1 MTKRELMKK
10 NIFWNMIGSFTLSI
24 TSLFYS
30 IILTRYCNLEDAGIF
45 AFGFSFACMM
55 VTLASFG
62 GRTYQVTD
70 HSGKI
75 NTISYIITRYLTVNI
90 AFLLIMIYLVVKD
103 YNLLKTISIIFLC
116 VFKFLE
122 EISDVYYAIL
132 QKVNKLYI
140 VGKCQFIKSLIN
152 IIGFSIIILLTK
164 KILFAILFITFINLI
179 FTFVIERPLAKKE
192 DNWEFSFKYNEIAHI
207 LKSNFLICS
216 YTFLSS
222 CIISAPKYAIDEYL
236 TNEMQA
242 IFNPIVMPATIMF
255 VISGFIVTPLLVNIS
270 LLFKEK
276 QINDI
281 KKILRKMIYI
291 VAGSGL
297 IAILGAYIL
306 GIPVLNIIYNLRLNK
321 YKLDLIFIIVGAI
334 FYTISSIIGTVLI
347 TMREIVPQ
355 LFITILNTLFAFIIS
370 YYLVYKYGIHGGSIS
385 YLLTMIFRIF
395 TYFILAKYT
404 FPKHLKKLE
413 TR

>member
-10 NIFWNMIGSFTLSI
+10 NKIWNMIGSFTLSI

-132 QKVNKLYI
+132 QKANKLYI
-140 VGKCQFIKSLIN
+140 VGKSQFIKSLIN

-164 KILFAILFITFINLI
+164 KILFAILFITLINLI
-179 FTFVIERPLAKKE
+179 FTFVIERPFAKKE
-192 DNWEFSFKYNEIAHI
+192 DNWEFSFKYNEIVHI

-222 CIISAPKYAIDEYL
+222 CIISAPKYAIDKYL

-281 KKILRKMIYI
+281 KKILRRMIYM

-297 IAILGAYIL
+297 ITILGAYIL
-306 GIPVLNIIYNLRLNK
+306 GIPVLNIIYNLKLNK
-321 YKLDLIFIIVGAI
+321 YKLD
-334 FYTISSIIGTVLI
+334 
-347 TMREIVPQ
+347 
-355 LFITILNTLFAFIIS
+355 
-370 YYLVYKYGIHGGSIS
+370 
-385 YLLTMIFRIF
+385 
-395 TYFILAKYT
+395 
-404 FPKHLKKLE
+404 
-413 TR
+413 

>member
-132 QKVNKLYI
+132 QKANKLYV

-164 KILFAILFITFINLI
+164 KILFAILFITLINLI
-179 FTFVIERPLAKKE
+179 FTFVIERPFAKKE
-192 DNWEFSFKYNEIAHI
+192 DNWEFSFKYNEIIHI

-297 IAILGAYIL
+297 ITILGAYIL

-370 YYLVYKYGIHGGSIS
+370 YYLVYKYGIHGGSVG
-385 YLLTMIFRIF
+385 YLLTMVFRIL
-395 TYFILAKYT
+395 TYFILSKFTFLKYEV
-404 FPKHLKKLE
+404 KD
-413 TR
+413 